1 MLKKILVNMD
11 KYMYT
16 CYCPK
21 RSFNDFT
28 IQCEFMGYLDGY
40 FDEKM
45 YYFYI
50 ENEKN
55 NEDLLEIYAK
65 GYKKGQTNR
74 RKVKDDDPKRLIAEK
89 EEWLRKL
96 ALFDTTNNIDNRV
109 LSEYA
114 FDYYDL
120 YKDNIVL
127 DLGSMKIKPLNKK

>member
-1 MLKKILVNMD
+1 MD

-16 CYCPK
+16 YYCPK
-21 RSFNDFT
+21 RGFNDCT

-45 YYFYI
+45 YCFYI

-55 NEDLLEIYAK
+55 NEDFLEIYAK

-74 RKVKDDDPKRLIAEK
+74 KKVKDDDPKRLIAEK

-120 YKDNIVL
+120 YKDNIEL